1 MESTQRQHCR
11 FGCKAAVPE
20 ALVQENHCVHH
31 FIVDIEEACSM
42 MRREVS
48 MERAT
53 VARRAEIDQYA
64 KGTAA
69 KLSAVAM
76 GTRLSDDLKKRIL
89 NTFLT
94 LMNLQE
100 SVERSSI
107 RFPRIRPPQNS
118 VADASLAV
126 AVQG

>member
-1 MESTQRQHCR
+1 MESNHRQACR
-11 FGCKAAVPE
+11 SGCDAPVPAALTPE
-20 ALVQENHCVHH
+20 NYCVHH
-31 FIVDIEEACSM
+31 FIVDIEDACSS

-53 VARRAEIDQYA
+53 VARRTEIDQYA

-100 SVERSSI
+100 SVERSVT
-107 RFPRIRPPQNS
+107 RFPQIRPPQR
-118 VADASLAV
+118 VVPDVQLAAV
-126 AVQG
+126 AQG

>member
-1 MESTQRQHCR
+1 MESTHRQACR
-11 FGCKAAVPE
+11 SGCE
-20 ALVQENHCVHH
+20 ALVPAALIPENYCVHH
-31 FIVDIEEACSM
+31 FIVDIEEACSA

-64 KGTAA
+64 RGTAT

-76 GTRLSDDLKKRIL
+76 GTRLSDDMKKRIL

-100 SVERSSI
+100 SVERSTT
-107 RFPRIRPPQNS
+107 RFLQIRPPQIS
-118 VADASLAV
+118 APDAHLAAV
-126 AVQG
+126 AQG

>member
-1 MESTQRQHCR
+1 
-11 FGCKAAVPE
+11 
-20 ALVQENHCVHH
+20 
-31 FIVDIEEACSM
+31 
-42 MRREVS
+42 

-64 KGTAA
+64 KDTAA

-89 NTFLT
+89 NAFLT

-100 SVERSSI
+100 SVERSVI
-107 RFPRIRPPQNS
+107 RFPQIRPPQR
-118 VADASLAV
+118 VVPDVQLAAV
-126 AVQG
+126 AQG

>member
-1 MESTQRQHCR
+1 MESSHRQHCR
-11 FGCKAAVPE
+11 SGCEAPVPAALVPE
-20 ALVQENHCVHH
+20 NYCVHH
-31 FIVDIEEACSM
+31 FIIDIEEACSS

-64 KGTAA
+64 KDTAS

-76 GTRLSDDLKKRIL
+76 GTRLSDDLKKRVL

-100 SVERSSI
+100 SVERSVI
-107 RFPRIRPPQNS
+107 RFPKIRPPQS
-118 VADASLAV
+118 AFPDTQLAAV
-126 AVQG
+126 AQG

>member
-1 MESTQRQHCR
+1 MESNHRQNCR
-11 FGCKAAVPE
+11 SGCKSPVSAALAPE
-20 ALVQENHCVHH
+20 NYCVHH
-31 FIVDIEEACSM
+31 FIVDIEEVCSN

-64 KGTAA
+64 KETAS

-76 GTRLSDDLKKRIL
+76 GTRLSDDLKKRVL

-100 SVERSSI
+100 SVERSVV
-107 RFPRIRPPQNS
+107 RFPQISPPQSSFPNTE
-118 VADASLAV
+118 LA
-126 AVQG
+126 AMAQG

>member
-1 MESTQRQHCR
+1 MESNHRQHCR
-11 FGCKAAVPE
+11 FGCKAPVP
-20 ALVQENHCVHH
+20 ATLAPENYCVHH
-31 FIVDIEEACSM
+31 FIIEIEDACSS

-53 VARRAEIDQYA
+53 VSRRAEIDEYA
-64 KGTAA
+64 KNTAG

-76 GTRLSDDLKKRIL
+76 GTRVSDDLKKRIL

-100 SVERSSI
+100 SVDRSAV
-107 RFPRIRPPQNS
+107 RFPQIRPPQRS
-118 VADASLAV
+118 VPDAHLVTV
-126 AVQG
+126 AQG